1 MSPPAELRVRFAT
14 EADLPAIRAI
24 YNHYVL
30 TSTCTFQLELDIEAE
45 RLAWFRGRG
54 DKHPVTVAEVQGEI
68 VGWGSL
74 SRWKERAAY
83 DRSVEASVYVAAD
96 QHRRGIGRVLLLD
109 LLDRARALGHHVV
122 IGGACTEHPPSIALQ
137 ECVGFE
143 RVGCFREV
151 GFKFGRWLDVLWLQK
166 ILD

>member
-1 MSPPAELRVRFAT
+1 MPTPTENRVRCAT
-14 EADLPAIRAI
+14 EADLPVIRAI

-30 TSTCTFQLELDIEAE
+30 TSTCTFQLEPDTEAE
-45 RLAWFRGRG
+45 RLVWFQGRS
-54 DKHPVTVAEVQGEI
+54 DKHPVTVAEIDGEV

-83 DRSVEASVYVAAD
+83 DRSVEASVYVSAD
-96 QHRRGIGRVLLLD
+96 RHRRGIGRVLLLD

-122 IGGACTEHPPSIALQ
+122 IGGACTEHPASIALQ
-137 ECVGFE
+137 ESVGFD

-151 GFKFGRWLDVLWLQK
+151 GFKFGRWLDVVWLQK
-166 ILD
+166 VL